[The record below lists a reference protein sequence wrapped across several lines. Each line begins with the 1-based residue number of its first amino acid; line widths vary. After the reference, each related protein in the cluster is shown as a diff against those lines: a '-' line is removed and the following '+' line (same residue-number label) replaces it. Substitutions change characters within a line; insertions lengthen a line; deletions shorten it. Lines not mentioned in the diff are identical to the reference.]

1 MISGGWLYR
10 GGIELGRW
18 AVASKR
24 RSGGC
29 ALYAALLV
37 ALIILVPPVRDFAR
51 DLLASLLDGFAENNP
66 FRG

>member
-1 MISGGWLYR
+1 M
-10 GGIELGRW
+10 
-18 AVASKR
+18 ASKR

-66 FRG
+66 FRE